1 MNNEDKAR
9 VKNVVFCQLGTYA
22 HILLEFK
29 VNRLAASELI
39 GRYACNYDLSKGD
52 METLIANIDRFSQNM
67 DSSDNNESE
76 RDSWIK
82 ESLSDQEPSEEKD
95 EEQENVS
102 K

>member
-1 MNNEDKAR
+1 MALMNNEDKAR

-76 RDSWIK
+76 RDS
-82 ESLSDQEPSEEKD
+82 
-95 EEQENVS
+95 
-102 K
+102 